1 LWSPRPR
8 RLTLAGQFL
17 ALQLIVIALV
27 LSMVGAISVHQSTQ
41 EFRDVRGRQMQ
52 SIAEYVAN
60 QSVVRSEVAKADVAR
75 VLPHPLT
82 SAQNLSGAANVTI
95 ADPDGIVIASTDPTS
110 IRDRAVLGGSLV
122 RDGRGWRGDVDID
135 GVHSVAGH
143 TPILDDEG
151 TLIGL
156 VLVSDP
162 YPSLWQRVT
171 DAAPDLALLVGIG
184 GLLCLIGSW
193 LLSRLIRRRTRGLE
207 PREIATLADH
217 REALLHSIGDG
228 VIAVSQVGR
237 VTVINDSAC
246 ALLGLSQASAGRSVH
261 DLGLPAHLVEIL
273 TTGRDAHDEIV
284 LLGDRVLVLDQRA
297 ASSAG
302 EGIGAVTVVRDRTEL
317 VAMRSRLSSNLAIT
331 DTLRSQTH
339 EFANQLHTIS
349 GLVELGEYDE
359 VTTLVGT
366 LTRRR
371 AEITE
376 WITQRIADKAVAALL
391 VAKTSVASEAGVRLD
406 LDDESSLPV
415 LDSAASADLTTV
427 LGNLID
433 NAIDACRSRPEPR
446 VEILLTHS
454 GSSLHLEVGDNGPGV
469 PDGMTESIFLRGF
482 STKTD
487 DTEVRGIGLPLVRMI
502 CDQRGGTAIVRNDAG
517 ARFVVDMGLSP
528 VEVGR

>member
-1 LWSPRPR
+1 MWSPRPR

-27 LSMVGAISVHQSTQ
+27 LSMVAAISVHQSTQ

-60 QSVVRSEVAKADVAR
+60 QSVVRSEVATPEASR
-75 VLPHPLT
+75 VLAHALT
-82 SAQNLSGAANVTI
+82 AAQNLSGAADATI

-110 IRDRAVLGGSLV
+110 IRDRAPLGTSEV
-122 RDGRGWRGDVDID
+122 RDGRGWRGDVDVD
-135 GVHSVAGH
+135 GVRSVAGH

-162 YPSLWQRVT
+162 YPSVWQRLV
-171 DAAPDLALLVGIG
+171 DAAPDLTLLVGIG

-193 LLSRLIRRRTRGLE
+193 LLSRFVRRRTRGLE

-228 VIAVSQVGR
+228 VIAVSQDGR

-246 ALLGLSQASAGRSVH
+246 ELLGLSQDSVGRSVH
-261 DLGLPAHLVEIL
+261 DLGLPSHLVDVL

-284 LLGDRVLVLDQRA
+284 LLGDRVLVLDQRT

-302 EGIGAVTVVRDRTEL
+302 EGIGAVTIVRDRTEL

-349 GLVELGEYDE
+349 GLVQLGEYDE
-359 VTTLVGT
+359 VTTLVGN

-371 AEITE
+371 AEISD
-376 WITQRIADKAVAALL
+376 WITGRIADKAVAALL

-406 LDDESSLPV
+406 LDGDSSLPV
-415 LDSAASADLTTV
+415 LDAAASADLTTI

-433 NAIDACRSRPEPR
+433 NAIDACRAEPEPR
-446 VEILLTHS
+446 VEVVLEHTGS
-454 GSSLHLEVGDNGPGV
+454 GIHLEVCDNGPGV
-469 PDGMTESIFLRGF
+469 PDELSESIFVRGF
-482 STKTD
+482 STKSD
-487 DTEVRGIGLPLVRMI
+487 DAEVRGIGLPLVRMI
-502 CDQRGGTAIVRNDAG
+502 CDRRGGTATVRRDSG
-517 ARFVVDMGLSP
+517 ARFVVDVGLSP